1 MAVRKRGN
9 SWEIDYFEPCE
20 GGGKKRVRQSFKTK
34 KEADA
39 EHEKR
44 RTLVRE
50 KRYLDVKREYTTTF
64 DELMEEYVKKYQHQK
79 SFEISKTH
87 FINTL
92 KEHFSGKRV
101 SEITYK
107 ECDRFLTERKNTPT
121 KQGKK
126 RSASTLNKELG
137 TLKHMLNEA
146 VAWEMIEK
154 NPFHNRPPRQRLH
167 QKEKNGRVRYLSTEE
182 MEALLPECPPHL
194 REIVEVN
201 LLTGMRRGEVLSLKW
216 SQIAGDFIYLHET
229 KTDESRQIPIAED
242 LKAVFQ
248 RIRQRQW
255 ARGIKARWV
264 FCDDQGRH
272 FKEVKRSFASAC
284 KRAGIADFR
293 FHDLRHTFASH
304 YVMRGGALCSSVKG
318 ICQGRDPDYE
328 WPCRGLSQRY

>member
-1 MAVRKRGN
+1 
-9 SWEIDYFEPCE
+9 
-20 GGGKKRVRQSFKTK
+20 
-34 KEADA
+34 
-39 EHEKR
+39 
-44 RTLVRE
+44 
-50 KRYLDVKREYTTTF
+50 
-64 DELMEEYVKKYQHQK
+64 
-79 SFEISKTH
+79 
-87 FINTL
+87 
-92 KEHFSGKRV
+92 
-101 SEITYK
+101 
-107 ECDRFLTERKNTPT
+107 
-121 KQGKK
+121 
-126 RSASTLNKELG
+126 
-137 TLKHMLNEA
+137 MLNEA

-304 YVMRGGALCSSVKG
+304 YVMRGGSIKGLQKILGHKDIQMTMRYAHLSKEFAKEEIQIMNGLAEGCLKGTSSSEAKLGVIG
-318 ICQGRDPDYE
+318 
-328 WPCRGLSQRY
+328 